1 MVYLLYIYIHG
12 HIEGVEIVQSIK
24 ILVVDDEAAI
34 VEILSLYLKREGYNV
49 YSSLNATKGLRLME
63 EVIPDVVLLDI
74 NLPDENGFD
83 LARRFRE
90 LSSDGILIF
99 VTGERTKSTI
109 MEGFEIGCDD
119 YITKPF
125 DPPEVI
131 ARIKAN
137 IRRSNIGTKNKLEL
151 GDLTIDFSEKTVFKK
166 GVKVDLF
173 IKEKQLLFYLAQ
185 HPNQILS
192 AEQLY
197 DVIWGIDSDAELKT
211 VQVYLS
217 TLRKKIE
224 DNPKDPQYIKTV
236 RGFGYKFSTIN

>member
-1 MVYLLYIYIHG
+1 MHSV
-12 HIEGVEIVQSIK
+12 K

-34 VEILSLYLKREGYNV
+34 VDILGLYLKQEGYNV
-49 YSSLNATKGLRLME
+49 FSSLNATEGLRLME
-63 EVIPDVVLLDI
+63 EVIPDIVLLDI
-74 NLPDENGFD
+74 NLPDKNGFE

-90 LSSDGILIF
+90 ISLDGVLIF

-137 IRRSNIGTKNKLEL
+137 IRRSGIVTKNKLQL
-151 GDLTIDFSEKTVFKK
+151 GDLTINFSDKTVYKK
-166 GVKVDLF
+166 GELIDLF
-173 IKEKQLLFYLAQ
+173 IKEKLLLFYLAQ
-185 HPNQILS
+185 HRNQIFS

-197 DVIWGIDSDAELKT
+197 DVIWGIDSDADLKT

-224 DNPKDPQYIKTV
+224 DNPKNPRYIKTV
-236 RGFGYKFSTIN
+236 RGFGYKFSTISS

>member
-1 MVYLLYIYIHG
+1 M
-12 HIEGVEIVQSIK
+12 QSIK

-34 VEILSLYLKREGYNV
+34 VEILCLYLKQEGYHV
-49 YSSLNATKGLRLME
+49 YSSLNATEGSRLME
-63 EVIPDVVLLDI
+63 EIIPDVVLLDI

-90 LSSDGILIF
+90 LSSDGILFF

-125 DPPEVI
+125 DPPEII

-137 IRRSNIGTKNKLEL
+137 IRRSNLGTKNKLVL
-151 GDLTIDFSEKTVFKK
+151 GDLTINFSDKTVFKK
-166 GVKVDLF
+166 GEKIDLF
-173 IKEKQLLFYLAQ
+173 IKEKLLLFYLAQ
-185 HPNQILS
+185 NRNQIFS

-224 DNPKDPQYIKTV
+224 DYPKNPQYIKTV